1 MVDKNKKKKTT
12 NQLHQVEISQP
23 QQGMHTDTSA
33 HAQPSGTYR
42 FALNGVNESKD
53 GNLGFITNELGNT
66 ECITI
71 PEDYTLIG
79 SVYLSDDEIIV
90 FLAPINIDPPV
101 IPLTTGIIG
110 KITNKCTYT
119 DILRSTCL
127 NFDTRHPIEVTHRIR
142 NGCENV
148 IYFTDNHNPI
158 REINLDSLDQ
168 YLLEGEIYNNT
179 AADIWDCA
187 QFKLIADYKVP
198 VASFVQIN
206 DSGGFDML
214 LGTYQLA
221 FRYLDTDLN
230 PTNWCAITNPIPIS
244 ADPYGTN
251 EIGIREPA
259 TRISGGFN
267 GEEHLPTTKSIDY
280 NITNIDT
287 SFEYLD
293 IAMIRTV
300 SGNGNPSDAYILDS
314 LPISGSSIDYTLRG
328 QIAASIPVDLDDIV
342 IPRVPY
348 DTAKTIE
355 QIDQRL
361 VLGNITSPYLDH
373 EAFQRTANDMGVTYH
388 TNAQSGDDAHSSEV
402 DCGAPSGKMYFSKL
416 SYMRDEVYALGIVWI
431 LKDGT
436 ESPVYHIPGRQ
447 KDKKAKVSSAIP
459 DNMPT
464 DGDPN
469 SPAATNYSVINDPDG
484 YTETHRSILPTAPTV
499 SGWDSFGYT
508 TDFISPLNGSAGYN
522 GLHLNTENPERWQIF
537 NTALRERVDFSPGG
551 GGNQSFR
558 SSGQLAYWETKD
570 YRYPP
575 TLGCDGKPVYPYTGD
590 GISGPIIMDLIRHH
604 KMPDTTL
611 EPHFYSPDFRYPIND
626 GNCIESLS
634 DAAQHY
640 AQLGQNLISE
650 VGIHVQNIVCPPS
663 MQDKVQGFKI
673 VKAQRTDDNKSVV
686 DKGLMYYN
694 YLGFSSINPDN
705 PGDMDDFDPNNENFS
720 CGNLCTQF
728 VQTASYNAYSMQKP
742 SENGLFEDGKMC
754 RNYRYNGL
762 TPIGPK
768 GWQAHLE
775 VEDKIGNCFDSASYI
790 GMNDK
795 GEDAGVPTGQPD
807 PHPEVGKSHCM
818 FCDRPKDA
826 QCFGAISALDAS
838 IHDPAPFPSIPVS
851 NMNCWKCGNSCEH
864 VSGTDPSYSSIG
876 CGSAGLPYPHT
887 HACMS
892 ENGNAQVP
900 GFSPYDNFANM
911 SFHGFKSKVDGEKDK
926 NLLFDHIKV
935 EKIIYAVDGQNN
947 KSEKQRPIAGGADN
961 ARPATETG
969 VAYYNHYGTPAHTI
983 DASIYQGMSALD
995 PNPGP
1000 PHNFGE
1006 LENFFRHVDYPFYN
1020 HPVASSGGYIPA
1032 DTSVTGGLTKFDFR
1046 NTRAQET
1053 YIFELFTQYIGG
1065 QGLCGETPQTNVDQH
1080 KTVTGAP
1087 YPFNNWDGQDY
1098 PSGNGFKRVPCDSS
1112 SYSDQWF
1119 GSEEPEKNRTTTTYY
1134 VALKRTLLNQY
1145 GPVDDIIYVETDAEL
1160 QTGDFT
1166 IPIDVKIFGGD
1177 SFVDKFVFRKTHY
1190 SGCCSGDDGG
1200 TENHR
1205 MHSYKRATGICH
1217 FVECDYNPVFR
1228 DAPDDDRCKRYAPYG
1243 PVSFGIDKGHGYGD
1257 KGGFYQDAY
1266 LNIEPFAEE
1275 FWKDASSK
1283 TPFRSGC
1290 LDLCHNYYS
1299 YNPDFSAMNVL
1310 KKFYPLSQAY
1320 KYIGTYNEEIDNCN
1334 QCYFNF
1340 ATRIAYSEKS
1350 FQEERADHFRKFL
1363 ANNYK
1368 DVPGETGSITKLL
1381 TQSNKL
1387 YANTEEASWI
1397 LQTSQQT
1404 MKTDTTVLYIGTGDF
1419 LSLPPQKMGD
1429 TEVGYGGS
1437 VSQWAT
1443 LKTEL
1448 GVFIVDER
1456 AQKIFL
1462 LGAKGLQPIY
1472 NIGMRNWFE
1481 NNMRYNLIQ
1490 QLNFLGYTDAFGKF
1504 PYQDAPNNYVG
1515 IGFHAVY
1522 DTRHSRY
1529 ILTKRDYEFVTTIL
1543 PGYTESPQQMVQNWI
1558 EGTPGT
1564 DKLEL
1569 VDNYPD
1575 LYWRFNPVAGPTVK
1589 LGLPELHPD
1598 FFVDKSW
1605 TISYSGLNA
1614 KWVSFHSYRP
1624 TGYITGKNNF
1634 YSVWNSQEDDPTK
1647 IYIHNTIPY
1656 HTFYE
1661 DPEGNPIEFP
1671 HILELVNV
1679 KNPLQTTVYDN
1690 YHFLSEATEYN
1701 GPKQQDFDIR
1711 EVTFNKVI
1719 LYNEHQCTNIVSLA
1733 NKNRNQV
1740 TMQQNAI
1747 LNKVGEIAL
1756 SRDERSWAFDG
1767 FRDLLQNRTIPIF
1780 SEEQSDKFADPLMGA
1795 PLGGYA
1801 DKVVNPP
1808 AFINPVTLSPLLTP
1822 LEQQRFRD
1830 KYLTIRLF
1838 FGNFGEVGVDLQNY
1852 KLVTN
1857 YIFPTTSLS
1866 PR

>member
-1 MVDKNKKKKTT
+1 MVKKAKQQKTAAK
-12 NQLHQVEISQP
+12 LHQVEISQP

-33 HAQPSGTYR
+33 HAQPQGTYR

-119 DILRSTCL
+119 DIIKSTCL

-168 YLLEGEIYNNT
+168 YLLEGETYNNT

-187 QFKLIADYKVP
+187 QFKLIADFQVP
-198 VASFVQIN
+198 VVDFVQIN
-206 DSGGFDML
+206 DSGGFEML

-244 ADPYGTN
+244 ADSYGTN

-259 TRISGGFN
+259 TKISGGFN
-267 GEEHLPTTKSIDY
+267 DEDHLPTTKSIDY
-280 NITNIDT
+280 SITNIDIR
-287 SFEYLD
+287 FEYLD

-300 SGNGNPSDAYILDS
+300 SGNGDPSDAYILDS
-314 LPISGSSIDYTLRG
+314 LPIEGATMEYTLRG
-328 QIAASIPVDLDDIV
+328 QISSSVPVALDDIV

-361 VLGNITSPYLDH
+361 VLGNITSPYIDH
-373 EAFQRTANDMGVTYH
+373 EAFQRAANIAEVTYH
-388 TNAQSGDDAHSSEV
+388 TNAQSGDDAHSSSA
-402 DCGAPSGKMYFSKL
+402 DCAAPSGKMYYSKL
-416 SYMRDEVYALGIVWI
+416 SYMRDEVYALGIVWV

-447 KDKKAKVSSAIP
+447 KNKKA
-459 DNMPT
+459 NGTTMPQ

-484 YTETHRSILPTAPTV
+484 FTETHRGILPTAPAEN
-499 SGWDSFGYT
+499 GWDSFGYT
-508 TDFISPLNGSAGYN
+508 TDFVSPLSGSSGYN
-522 GLHLNTENPERWQIF
+522 GLHLNTQTPERWQIY
-537 NTALRERVDFSPGG
+537 NTALRERIDFTAGG

-558 SSGQLAYWETKD
+558 SSGQLAYWETED

-575 TLGCDGKPVYPYTGD
+575 TLGCDGKPVYPYTELEEGVFV
-590 GISGPIIMDLIRHH
+590 MDKIRHH

-626 GNCIESLS
+626 GACIESLAH
-634 DAAQHY
+634 AAQHY
-640 AQLGQNLISE
+640 GTLGQNLLSE
-650 VGIHVQNIVCPPS
+650 VGIDVQNIICPPS
-663 MQDKVQGFKI
+663 MQELVQGFKI
-673 VKAQRTDDNKSVV
+673 VKAHRTDDNKSVV

-694 YLGFSSINPDN
+694 YLGFGGINPDGDIGDFN
-705 PGDMDDFDPNNENFS
+705 PKNKCFICNDM
-720 CGNLCTQF
+720 CTQF
-728 VQTASYNAYSMQKP
+728 VQTASYNAYALQKEGESSSTP
-742 SENGLFEDGKMC
+742 VGQND
-754 RNYRYNGL
+754 RYNAI
-762 TPIGPK
+762 TPVGPK
-768 GWQAHLE
+768 GWQAHKE
-775 VEDKIGNCFDSASYI
+775 VNDKLGNCYDINSYI
-790 GMNDK
+790 GYNEM
-795 GEDAGVPTGQPD
+795 GEDDGVVVPD
-807 PHPEVGKSHCM
+807 PRPDVGSANCLY
-818 FCDRPKDA
+818 CDSSPDKKC
-826 QCFGAISALDAS
+826 QCFACISALDDS
-838 IHDPAPFPSIPVS
+838 ISDFD
-851 NMNCWKCGNSCEH
+851 CWECGTPGCEST
-864 VSGTDPSYSSIG
+864 SGPYVNKG

-887 HACMS
+887 KACMK
-892 ENGNAQVP
+892 EKGNALIE
-900 GFSPYDNFANM
+900 GFKPYDNFGNM
-911 SFHGFKSKVDGEKDK
+911 SFHGFKSKIDGSKEK
-926 NLLFDHIKV
+926 NLLFDHIKI
-935 EKIIYAVDGQNN
+935 EKIIYGVDEQNN
-947 KSEKQRPIAGGADN
+947 ETEEQKDFAGLPDESQ
-961 ARPATETG
+961 PAIETAT
-969 VAYYNHYGTPAHTI
+969 VYYNHYGTPAHKI
-983 DASIYQGMSALD
+983 DAAVFQSIAGLD
-995 PNPGP
+995 PDPATI
-1000 PHNFGE
+1000 HEFGE
-1006 LENFFRHVDYPFYN
+1006 LNNFFRHVSFPFYN
-1020 HPVASSGGYIPA
+1020 HPVSSSGGFIPA
-1032 DTSVTGGLTKFDFR
+1032 DTGVTGGLTTYDFR

-1053 YIFELFTQYIGG
+1053 YIFELLTQYIGG
-1065 QGLCGETPQTNVDQH
+1065 EGRCMDPQEPQTFIDQL
-1080 KTVTGAP
+1080 KTITGAP
-1087 YPFNNWDGQDY
+1087 YPVNNWDGQTY
-1098 PSGNGFKRVPCDSS
+1098 PSTNGFKRVPCDSS
-1112 SYSDQWF
+1112 SYNTQWH
-1119 GSEEPEKNRTTTTYY
+1119 GYTDPEKNRTTTAYY
-1134 VALKRTLLNQY
+1134 VSLKRTLLNQY
-1145 GPVDDIIYVETDAEL
+1145 GPVDDIIYVETDAEIH
-1160 QTGDFT
+1160 TGDFT
-1166 IPIDVKIFGGD
+1166 APLTIQIFGGD
-1177 SFVDKFVFRKTHY
+1177 SFIDKFVFRKTY
-1190 SGCCSGDDGG
+1190 YGGACSGDDGG

-1205 MHSYKRATGICH
+1205 YHSYKRATGICH

-1228 DAPDDDRCKRYAPYG
+1228 DAPDYDRCKRYAPYG
-1243 PVSFGIDKGHGYGD
+1243 PIGFGIEKGHGYGD
-1257 KGGFYQDAY
+1257 GGGFYQSAY
-1266 LNIEPFAEE
+1266 LNIEPFADE
-1275 FWKDASSK
+1275 FFIDVATK

-1290 LDLCHNYYS
+1290 LDLCTNYYS

-1320 KYIGTYNEEIDNCN
+1320 KYIGTYSEEVDNCN

-1368 DVPGETGSITKLL
+1368 DVPAETGSITRLL

-1387 YANTEEASWI
+1387 YATTEEASWI

-1456 AQKIFL
+1456 AQKVFL
-1462 LGAKGLQPIY
+1462 LASQGLKPIY

-1481 NNMRYNLIQ
+1481 NNMRYTLIS
-1490 QLNFLGYTDAFGKF
+1490 QLNSIGYRERFGNF
-1504 PYQDAPNNYVG
+1504 SYQDTPNNYVG
-1515 IGFHAVY
+1515 IGYNAVY

-1529 ILTKRDYEFVTTIL
+1529 ILTKRDYEFVTTPL
-1543 PGYTESPQQMVQNWI
+1543 SGYTESPKQMVQNWI
-1558 EGTPGT
+1558 ENIPGT
-1564 DKLEL
+1564 DKIEL
-1569 VDNYPD
+1569 VDTYPN
-1575 LYWRFNPVAGPTVK
+1575 LYWRFNPILGSTVK

-1598 FFVDKSW
+1598 FFIDKSW
-1605 TISYSGLNA
+1605 TISYSGLNE

-1624 TGYITGKNNF
+1624 TGYITGKNSF
-1634 YSVWNSQEDDPTK
+1634 YSVWKSQEDDPTK
-1647 IYIHNTIPY
+1647 VYIHNTIPY
-1656 HTFYE
+1656 HTFYQ
-1661 DPEGNPIEFP
+1661 DLEGIPLEFP

-1679 KNPLQTTVYDN
+1679 KNPLQTSVYDN
-1690 YHFLSEATEYN
+1690 YHFLSETTEYN
-1701 GPKQQDFDIR
+1701 GVKQQNFDIR

-1719 LYNEHQCTNIVSLA
+1719 LYNEHQCTNILDLT

-1747 LNKVGEIAL
+1747 INKIGEITL

-1780 SEEQSDKFADPLMGA
+1780 SEEQFDKFTDPLTGL
-1795 PLGGYA
+1795 PLGGYI
-1801 DKVVNPP
+1801 DKVINSS
-1808 AFINPVTLSPLLTP
+1808 AFINPVTLNPLLTP

-1857 YIFPTTSLS
+1857 YVFPTTSLS